1 MTLSA
6 NLVRSALV
14 GLTLLPMTAVA
25 ATPQSILPSGVYVA
39 GADIALATAGRY
51 DLDVAHTSVI
61 ARVSHLGYSWS
72 VFRFGKAEAALDWD
86 PARPEASKLTASV
99 EVASIAT
106 PVDGF
111 AQELGGKGYLN
122 AAEFP
127 KATFVSTA
135 FRRTDATHG
144 KVDGQFTL
152 LGKTRPVTFDVEL
165 VGAGKG
171 FGAPRLG
178 VQATGWIDPKD
189 YGLPAFFADPIQIVI
204 DAEFAKA
211 TPAAK

>member
-1 MTLSA
+1 MKRTVH
-6 NLVRSALV
+6 LVRAAAL
-14 GLTLLPMTAVA
+14 GLALLPVAAGA
-25 ATPQSILPSGVYVA
+25 ATPQSILPPGVYVA
-39 GADIALATAGRY
+39 SGALADATAGRY
-51 DLDVAHTSVI
+51 AADVAHTSVI
-61 ARVSHLGYSWS
+61 AKVSHLGYSYS
-72 VFRFGKAEAALDWD
+72 VFRFGKSEAALVWD
-86 PARPEASKLTASV
+86 PAAPQASKLTASV

-106 PVDGF
+106 PVEGF

-144 KVDGQFTL
+144 KVEGQFTL

-165 VGAGKG
+165 VGVGKG
-171 FGAPRLG
+171 FGAPRMG
-178 VQATGWIDPKD
+178 VTATGWINPQD
-189 YGLPAFFADPIQIVI
+189 YGLPPFFADPIQIVI
-204 DAEFAKA
+204 DAEFAKE